1 KKTRID
7 HASAASSPL
16 PAPMATTTTT
26 ATVTAPAANANF
38 VPTPAAPH
46 PRPAVPPAP
55 RTPST
60 LGPVK
65 SETPS
70 APSPTTSAAAASG
83 PEDPSFI
90 ITVPSY
96 SAWFSFDSIHD
107 TERRLLPEFF
117 EGEAAAASGC
127 RGPGAYKY
135 YRDTL
140 IRRFRARPGRRLT
153 LTEARR
159 GLIGDVGSVRR
170 VFDFLEEW
178 GLINYGALPSGSK
191 QAKEKREEAAPQP
204 SLPSGATAPRKLC
217 TGCRSVCGLAYYSCE
232 KADISLCARCFV
244 RNNYRPGLTAAD
256 FKRVEITEDAKSD
269 WTDKETLHLL
279 EAVLHYGEDWKKV
292 SEYVGSRSEKD
303 CIARFIRLPFGE
315 QFMGPKEDRMG
326 FENDDDIND
335 EPEADVSK
343 RLRFTPLADASN
355 PIMAQVAF
363 LSAIVGSDAASAAA
377 QAAISAQSRVDLN
390 DGEIDSS
397 MNSTMEEESS
407 HINGHSVNDLLKE
420 VATNARAQLEK
431 ERSSIEQS
439 LSDIVDVQMKEIQD
453 KICRFEHREMLME
466 KERQQLRCL
475 RELLFADQLRIMQ
488 HQRRPQAVATE
499 NKHDEKPK
507 PVINIS

>member
-1 KKTRID
+1 
-7 HASAASSPL
+7 
-16 PAPMATTTTT
+16 MATTTTT

-117 EGEAAAASGC
+117 EGEAAAASGS

-140 IRRFRARPGRRLT
+140 IRMFRARPGRRLT

-343 RLRFTPLADASN
+343 RLRLTPLADASN

-397 MNSTMEEESS
+397 INSTMEEESS
-407 HINGHSVNDLLKE
+407 HINGHSVNELKE

>member
-1 KKTRID
+1 
-7 HASAASSPL
+7 
-16 PAPMATTTTT
+16 MATTTTT
-26 ATVTAPAANANF
+26 ATVTAPAASANF

-46 PRPAVPPAP
+46 PRSAVPPAP
-55 RTPST
+55 RPPST

-65 SETPS
+65 SEAPP
-70 APSPTTSAAAASG
+70 APSSTTSAATTAAAASG
-83 PEDPSFI
+83 AEDPSYI

-127 RGPGAYKY
+127 RGPDAYKY
-135 YRDTL
+135 YRNTL

-159 GLIGDVGSVRR
+159 GLVGDVGSVRR

-178 GLINYGALPSGSK
+178 GLINHGALPSGSK
-191 QAKEKREEAAPQP
+191 QAKEKREEAAPQ
-204 SLPSGATAPRKLC
+204 SSSPSGATAPRKLC
-217 TGCRSVCGLAYYSCE
+217 TGCRTVCGLAYFACE
-232 KADISLCARCFV
+232 
-244 RNNYRPGLTAAD
+244 
-256 FKRVEITEDAKSD
+256 KRVEITEDAKSD

-292 SEYVGSRSEKD
+292 SEHVGSRSEKD

-326 FENDDDIND
+326 FENDDDITD
-335 EPEADVSK
+335 EPGADISK
-343 RLRFTPLADASN
+343 RLRLTPLADASN

-377 QAAISAQSRVDLN
+377 QAAIAAQSRVDLN
-390 DGEIDSS
+390 DGEIDPST
-397 MNSTMEEESS
+397 NSGREEESS
-407 HINGHSVNDLLKE
+407 HTNGLSVNDLLKE
-420 VATNARAQLEK
+420 AAANARAQLDK
-431 ERSSIEQS
+431 ERNSIEQS

-453 KICRFEHREMLME
+453 KICRFEQKEMLME
-466 KERQQLRCL
+466 SERQQLCCQRD
-475 RELLFADQLRIMQ
+475 LLFTDQLAIMQ
-488 HQRRPQAVATE
+488 HQRKPQAVAAE
-499 NKHDEKPK
+499 SKYEEAPK
-507 PVINIS
+507 SVINIS

>member
-1 KKTRID
+1 
-7 HASAASSPL
+7 
-16 PAPMATTTTT
+16 MATTTTT
-26 ATVTAPAANANF
+26 TTATATAPAAANTNT
-38 VPTPAAPH
+38 VPTPTPPH
-46 PRPAVPPAP
+46 PRPAAAPAP
-55 RTPST
+55 RAPSN

-65 SETPS
+65 SEAPPTPS
-70 APSPTTSAAAASG
+70 STTAATAAATTTASG
-83 PEDPSFI
+83 AEDPSNI

-117 EGEAAAASGC
+117 EGEAAAGLGC
-127 RGPGAYKY
+127 RGPDAYKY
-135 YRDTL
+135 YRNTL

-153 LTEARR
+153 LTECRR
-159 GLIGDVGSVRR
+159 GLVGDVGSVRR

-191 QAKEKREEAAPQP
+191 QAKERREEAVSQS
-204 SLPSGATAPRKLC
+204 SLPSGVAAPRKLC
-217 TGCRSVCGLAYYSCE
+217 TACRSVCGLAYYACE

-244 RNNYRPGLTAAD
+244 CNKYRPGLTAAA
-256 FKRVEITEDAKSD
+256 FKRIEITEDAKSD

-279 EAVLHYGEDWKKV
+279 EAVLHYREDWKKV
-292 SEYVGSRSEKD
+292 SGHVGSRSEKD

-315 QFMGPKEDRMG
+315 QFMEPKEDRMG
-326 FENDDDIND
+326 FENDDDITD
-335 EPEADVSK
+335 DPGAGVSK
-343 RLRFTPLADASN
+343 RLCLTPLADASN

-397 MNSTMEEESS
+397 INSNMEEESS
-407 HINGHSVNDLLKE
+407 HTNGLSVNDLLKE
-420 VATNARAQLEK
+420 AASNARAQLEK
-431 ERSSIEQS
+431 ERNSIEQS
-439 LSDIVDVQMKEIQD
+439 LSDIVDIQMKEIQD
-453 KICRFEHREMLME
+453 KICHFEHKEMLME
-466 KERQQLRCL
+466 KERQQRQCL
-475 RELLFADQLRIMQ
+475 RDLLFADQLAILH

-499 NKHDEKPK
+499 SKYDEKPK

>member
-1 KKTRID
+1 
-7 HASAASSPL
+7 
-16 PAPMATTTTT
+16 MATTTTT

-38 VPTPAAPH
+38 VPTPTAPH

-65 SETPS
+65 SETPP
-70 APSPTTSAAAASG
+70 APSPTTSAAAAASV

-159 GLIGDVGSVRR
+159 GLVGDVGSVRR

-204 SLPSGATAPRKLC
+204 SLPSGATTPRKLC

-256 FKRVEITEDAKSD
+256 FKRIEITEDAKSD

-279 EAVLHYGEDWKKV
+279 EAVLHHGEDWKKV

-326 FENDDDIND
+326 FENDDDINH
-335 EPEADVSK
+335 EPEANVSK
-343 RLRFTPLADASN
+343 RLRLTPLADASN

-363 LSAIVGSDAASAAA
+363 LSAIVGSDAAAAAA

-397 MNSTMEEESS
+397 INSTMEEESS
-407 HINGHSVNDLLKE
+407 HIDGHSVNDLLKAA
-420 VATNARAQLEK
+420 ATNARAQLEK
-431 ERSSIEQS
+431 ERNSIEQS

-507 PVINIS
+507 LIINIS